1 MGASASHMTDIHNQT
16 DSRLELRK
24 CTEFDREGLTS
35 SVIVVQPHTIEPI
48 NSRRFFT
55 NWSYTSTPRF
65 IKFYCNEVMFYTV
78 SPGNFSANRA
88 FIVEM
93 NGQNITF
100 ATPIP
105 RTPTIRR
112 SIVTMPESIPD
123 RTEEP
128 LLSGGSGLRFFCLC

>member
-48 NSRRFFT
+48 NSR
-55 NWSYTSTPRF
+55 
-65 IKFYCNEVMFYTV
+65 

-88 FIVEM
+88 FIVEMIVEM